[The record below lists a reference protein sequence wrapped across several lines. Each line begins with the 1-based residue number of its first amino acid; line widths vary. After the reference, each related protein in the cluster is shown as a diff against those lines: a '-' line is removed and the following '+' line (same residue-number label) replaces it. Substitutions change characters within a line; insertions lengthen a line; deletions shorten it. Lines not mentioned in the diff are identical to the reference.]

1 MSTRNNNNN
10 NNNNKDISKMNN
22 AVSPLTISKN
32 KTSNSSL
39 GTSNNPLDVGWTIQK
54 SKRNLSSS
62 TNSEP
67 NSPDDFSSWH
77 KKHITHSYN
86 SGTLRHEP
94 VRPKRVGARLC
105 PLLFVGSTGA
115 GPRDTSDTGGDDLEP
130 RLPPPPVDRSGLC
143 GRHKYTQCTDRT
155 MATDKSIFRTGCS
168 SHRLGDY
175 ATTAICGTERPV
187 TREAGLSDSFREPAE
202 ETAAEELPL
211 RHRTEPEQNRS

>member
-67 NSPDDFSSWH
+67 NSPE
-77 KKHITHSYN
+77 
-86 SGTLRHEP
+86 TLE
-94 VRPKRVGARLC
+94 
-105 PLLFVGSTGA
+105 
-115 GPRDTSDTGGDDLEP
+115 
-130 RLPPPPVDRSGLC
+130 
-143 GRHKYTQCTDRT
+143 
-155 MATDKSIFRTGCS
+155 DK
-168 SHRLGDY
+168 L
-175 ATTAICGTERPV
+175 
-187 TREAGLSDSFREPAE
+187 AE
-202 ETAAEELPL
+202 EDRYRLDFFTDESFINRNSSNLQCSPKTCMPL
-211 RHRTEPEQNRS
+211 FEDSKRQNT

>member
-67 NSPDDFSSWH
+67 NSPAGRPMPTHISHDSPDF
-77 KKHITHSYN
+77 
-86 SGTLRHEP
+86 L
-94 VRPKRVGARLC
+94 PKRESHPNRRA
-105 PLLFVGSTGA
+105 SH
-115 GPRDTSDTGGDDLEP
+115 
-130 RLPPPPVDRSGLC
+130 VD
-143 GRHKYTQCTDRT
+143 
-155 MATDKSIFRTGCS
+155 
-168 SHRLGDY
+168 
-175 ATTAICGTERPV
+175 
-187 TREAGLSDSFREPAE
+187 
-202 ETAAEELPL
+202 
-211 RHRTEPEQNRS
+211 